1 MRDNA
6 LSIVV
11 CGSNAAVGLPA
22 YLTHL
27 ADELDLGLRV
37 LLTRSAE
44 RFVRPRLIAMYADE
58 LYTSDDESLN
68 PTELAR
74 RSVGIVVLPATANM
88 LASAALG
95 LAATPAQTALLA
107 ATGPALFFPQLNASM
122 WAKGSVRRHVDTLR
136 TDGHTVVDPVHQ
148 QVYELWRREFTVGP
162 AMPPPDQATEIVLT
176 WLEKTL
182 AEQDAVAQ

>member
-11 CGSNAAVGLPA
+11 CGSNAAVGLPV
-22 YLTHL
+22 YLAHL
-27 ADELDLGLRV
+27 GDELDLDLRV
-37 LLTRSAE
+37 LLTRGAE
-44 RFVRPRLIAMYADE
+44 RFVQPQFIAMYADE
-58 LYTSDDESLN
+58 LYTSDDASLN
-68 PTELAR
+68 PIELAR

-122 WAKGSVRRHVDTLR
+122 WAKGSVHRHVAALR
-136 TDGHTVVDPVHQ
+136 EDGHTVVDPENQ

-162 AMPPPDQATEIVLT
+162 AMPPPDQATEIILA

-182 AEQDAVAQ
+182 AEQESAAE